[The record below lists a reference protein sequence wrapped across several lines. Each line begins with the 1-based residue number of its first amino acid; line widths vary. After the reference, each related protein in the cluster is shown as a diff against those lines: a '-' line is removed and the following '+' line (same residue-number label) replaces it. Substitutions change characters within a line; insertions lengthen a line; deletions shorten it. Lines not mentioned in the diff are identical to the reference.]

1 MSYYG
6 IPETIGNIDELII
19 HRKMD
24 TGLAEMFKQVYKG
37 DSSADWV
44 SQPEDILDIIE
55 HQRMS
60 FSEGNIFKAIY
71 RLGKKNHE
79 DYDLNKIMFFSERLM
94 EKAKHGTTEK
104 LRYDKLYLLTS
115 IYIAGTKRL
124 VAY

>member
-1 MSYYG
+1 
-6 IPETIGNIDELII
+6 
-19 HRKMD
+19 MD
-24 TGLAEMFKQVYKG
+24 TGLAEMFRQVYKG
-37 DSSADWV
+37 DSSIDWV

-55 HQRMS
+55 FQRMS

-71 RLGKKNHE
+71 RLGKKNNE

-94 EKAKHGTTEK
+94 EKARHGTTDK